1 MYFFGIVGEDINTLI
16 EVTTPSPYV
25 CALGEK
31 GESAKAPIILCRF
44 YRFIAIT
51 HHFIG
56 IISPLFGGNQ
66 TLPFFGYRH
75 GCPVIVPETVS

>member
-31 GESAKAPIILCRF
+31 GESGLLLNK
-44 YRFIAIT
+44 
-51 HHFIG
+51 
-56 IISPLFGGNQ
+56 SDFG
-66 TLPFFGYRH
+66 
-75 GCPVIVPETVS
+75 